1 MRSTLPEAYA
11 VHQSPG
17 RMRLRIPERKRDAA
31 FFLAVGERLA
41 GLEGI
46 EQLRVNPM
54 TGGVLI
60 AHSLPPEAIFRF
72 AEENGLFTLGSSS
85 QPVSQPTAG
94 SGPRRSLT
102 AIGRLFTHYD
112 RKFRRLTG
120 EQLDISSLVVVG
132 LGLAGL
138 LQLVRG
144 NVAAPAWYTAFW
156 YALNIFLKAQP
167 DGQVSDGGD
176 SGE

>member
-60 AHSLPPEAIFRF
+60 AHSLPPEAISRF
-72 AEENGLFTLGSSS
+72 AEENGLFSLEANS
-85 QPVSQPTAG
+85 QPAPRPTARG
-94 SGPRRSLT
+94 GPRRSLT
-102 AIGRLFTHYD
+102 AIGRLFSRYD
-112 RKFRRLTG
+112 GRLRRLTG
-120 EQLDISSLVVVG
+120 DQLDIPSLAVLG

-138 LQLVRG
+138 VQLVRG
-144 NVAAPAWYTAFW
+144 NVAGLSWYTAFW

-167 DGQVSDGGD
+167 NGEPGDGGD
-176 SGE
+176 SAG